1 MPSVKRRMN
10 LTIPDELG
18 HAFDEFREATG
29 TAPASFVVE
38 MLVQAIPM
46 IESVTKAARLA
57 KQGNLEAYDV
67 LHSTLAGAL
76 HQGMGIQ
83 HDMLEKSS
91 QLRKARSDSPKKGRK
106 RTAVREGASE

>member
-29 TAPASFVVE
+29 PAPASFVVQ
-38 MLVQAIPM
+38 MLVEAIPM
-46 IESVTKAARLA
+46 LESITKAARMA
-57 KQGNLEAYDV
+57 KQGNLEAYDI

-76 HQGMGIQ
+76 HQGTGIQ

-91 QLRKARSDSPKKGRK
+91 QLRKARSDTPKKRK
-106 RTAVREGASE
+106 RASTKQGTPE

>member
-46 IESVTKAARLA
+46 IESISKAARMA
-57 KQGNLEAYDV
+57 KQGNLEAYDI

-76 HQGMGIQ
+76 HQGTGIQ

-91 QLRKARSDSPKKGRK
+91 QLRKARSDAPKKRK
-106 RTAVREGASE
+106 RAPTKQGTPE